1 MLNILLMASVMS
13 GALSGA
19 APNVIVETDA
29 YRWEGDTI
37 FQSEFKAWAV
47 SPEEIQSTY
56 KGRPGYFMPV
66 EQTWKRRNDL
76 SSYPRLTTGNKL
88 HEAIF
93 NMGLDEMVNA
103 VEPDTTLRTGKE
115 WAGVWTRDVSYSI
128 ILSMA
133 ALQPEAS
140 KISLMKKV
148 NPSGQIIQDTG
159 SGGAWPVSTDR
170 MVWTLAAW
178 EIYKTTGDRKWIEKV
193 YPIVVRSLEKDE
205 KTVFSNKGL
214 VKGETSFI
222 DWREQSYPRW
232 MQTADISQSEAMNT
246 NMMYAAAL
254 KAASDMAAVLGKK
267 KESSEWLKKAE
278 ALGKIVDD
286 TFWMDDKG
294 YHGMF
299 TYGPDGNILN
309 PRAESLGESL
319 GILYDITPADKQM
332 IASQS
337 FPQTPF
343 GVPIFYPQISD
354 MPSYHNN
361 GLWPFVASFWT
372 LAQAKA
378 GNEDAVL
385 QGIGSVFRPA
395 ALFATNKE
403 NLNLDNGD
411 FFTEL
416 NSSNMLWSLSGN
428 LAITMRI
435 LFGIHYEKDGLLI
448 SPFVPE
454 TLKGVRTLENLDY
467 RGKKIN
473 ITVEGFGANVKS
485 ITLNGRNIKPGEVI
499 APSSLK
505 SRNEIMVVMDDVRI
519 PEMKVNNVAN
529 LKAPL
534 TPVAWFETEGG
545 KSYLRWNPIEYI
557 GSYEVLLNGHK
568 VGTTR
573 TTSWDASAP
582 GVWQVVGIS
591 GDGTPSFA
599 SQPRDNRLLAV
610 VEMPGEGLSMV
621 SDEISYPA
629 TEPSAGYSG
638 QGFVEV
644 SGASSPLE
652 INVTVDEAGD
662 YDLSVIYAN
671 GNGPVNTE
679 NKAAVRS
686 VAVDGEDA
694 GTLIM
699 PHRGVGNWNDWGES
713 NSLKV
718 SLLPGN
724 HLISISYMP
733 EDENMNIVTNHA
745 LIDRLQL
752 RKR

>member
-13 GALSGA
+13 GALSGV